1 MPSSA
6 MTCASK
12 EAGLQ
17 PDVPVPFSLPYAAGQ
32 DPQREAAIEEM
43 RRILRAR
50 TPQAPMAVAVAVQR
64 ISVLAI
70 LMPKPSRPT

>member
-1 MPSSA
+1 MIGDDVRLEGNGVA
-6 MTCASK
+6 
-12 EAGLQ
+12 AGHRRS
-17 PDVPVPFSLPYAAGQ
+17 PFSLPYAAGS

-43 RRILRAR
+43 RRILGAR
-50 TPQAPMAVAVAVQR
+50 GAAGAMASPSTQR